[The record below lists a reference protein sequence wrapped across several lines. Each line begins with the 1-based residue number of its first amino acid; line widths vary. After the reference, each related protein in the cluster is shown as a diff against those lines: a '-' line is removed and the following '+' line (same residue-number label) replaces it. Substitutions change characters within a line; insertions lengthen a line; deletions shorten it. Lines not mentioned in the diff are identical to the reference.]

1 MRVFSSGNLDQAC
14 EFIQQGNLLAYPTE
28 AVWGLGCDPFNEHA
42 VTQILAIKQRPIE
55 KGMIVIAPNIDS
67 ITEFFTPLPEH
78 CQPPILTS
86 WGNNSSQNQATTW
99 LFPIP
104 QHLPVNIPHWV
115 TGGRATLAIRLIQ
128 QPNIAKLCQQLISP
142 SNPYGFLISTSC
154 NPTGQP
160 PAIILPQAQAYFGD
174 CPNVDYFE
182 ADTLGYTQ
190 PSQIRDA
197 MTGKLVRE

>member
-14 EFIQQGNLLAYPTE
+14 ECIQQGNLLAYPTE

-55 KGMIVIAPNIDS
+55 KGMIVIAPNLAS
-67 ITEFFTPLPEH
+67 ITEFFAPLPEH

-86 WGNNSSQNQATTW
+86 WRNNSSQNQATTW

-104 QHLPVNIPHWV
+104 QHLPVSIPDWV

-128 QPNIAKLCQQLISP
+128 QPNIAKLCEQLISP
-142 SNPYGFLISTSC
+142 ANPYGFLISTSC

-160 PAIILPQAQAYFGD
+160 PAITQAQAQAYFGD
-174 CPNVDYFE
+174 FPNVDYFA

-197 MTGKLVRE
+197 ITGELVRE